1 MYNGGIRFDK
11 DKTRR
16 PLPEVK
22 RTPGTITFPVKSRRH
37 GRPVPRSSGERMDR
51 CRTPSCA
58 GPSPALPYVKEQKRM
73 PRKEKSRREGIFRP
87 WVGEKQASPAANM
100 PWNRKT
106 CLYWKCRL
114 RKGILTRTAAPSRHA
129 AHQRKAFRKNGLRA
143 FPFFAL
149 PQKEAAS
156 TETPWK

>member
-1 MYNGGIRFDK
+1 MYNGGIRFGK

-58 GPSPALPYVKEQKRM
+58 GPSPALPYVKEKKRM

-87 WVGEKQASPAANM
+87 WGGRGKPPLPRICHGIEKHACTGNAGSGKVSSP
-100 PWNRKT
+100 
-106 CLYWKCRL
+106 
-114 RKGILTRTAAPSRHA
+114 RTAAPSRHA
-129 AHQRKAFRKNGLRA
+129 AHQRKAFRKNGLHA

-156 TETPWK
+156 TEPPWK